1 MTEQTPI
8 RIGIIGA
15 MDAEVA
21 SLREEANAADIVR
34 IADMEFCEGRLDGRD
49 VVIAKC
55 GMGKVNAGICAQI
68 MITRFGVNRIINT
81 GVAGSLDAR
90 LRIGDFVIST
100 EAVQHDYDVSP
111 IGFQPGE
118 IPYTGLVAFPAD
130 ETLRALALRAVKDSA
145 PDSAVFEGRICSGD
159 QFIASGAQ
167 KESIRQRFGGLCCE
181 MEGAAV
187 AQACHLNHVPWV
199 VIRTVS
205 DSADD
210 SEELS
215 FALFAETAAREGAR
229 IVREMVGQIR

>member
-1 MTEQTPI
+1 MNKKAEL
-8 RIGIIGA
+8 RVGVIGA
-15 MDAEVA
+15 MDAEVE
-21 SLREEANAADIVR
+21 SLYREANAESAVR
-34 IADMEFCEGRLDGRD
+34 IADMDFREGSIGGKK

-68 MITRFGVNRIINT
+68 MITRFGVNRIITT
-81 GVAGSLDAR
+81 GVAGSLDPR
-90 LRIGDFVIST
+90 LRIGDFVVST

>member
-21 SLREEANAADIVR
+21 SLREEASAAGAVR
-34 IADMEFCEGRLDGRD
+34 IADMEFCEGSFDGTD
-49 VVIAKC
+49 AVIAKC

-90 LRIGDFVIST
+90 LRIGDFVVST

-111 IGFQPGE
+111 IGYKPGE

-130 ETLRALALRAVKDSA
+130 ESLRALALRAVRDNA
-145 PDSAVFEGRICSGD
+145 PDSAVYEGRICSGD
-159 QFIASGAQ
+159 AFIASRAQ

-181 MEGAAV
+181 MEGAAI
-187 AQACHLNHVPWV
+187 AQTCHLNHVPWV
-199 VIRTVS
+199 VIRAIS

-215 FALFAETAAREGAR
+215 FALFAEAAAREGAR
-229 IVREMVGQIR
+229 IVREMVGQLR